1 MKKIFLILV
10 GGVLLIIAG
19 VSFLHS
25 PRYSLLQIRKSIEQ
39 RDSLT
44 FYKYVA
50 VHEVAASVV
59 DGVIDHSFS
68 DSEPR
73 GWLARAAVSFVKG
86 LVGIAKP
93 ALTEE
98 VKKEIRAWFRG
109 DDYSGV
115 ELLDII
121 AHPSDVSFSNIAWI
135 EKYRP
140 AARVGLVF
148 KKNNGQ
154 MFLLK
159 IKMRDMGSF
168 WQVYEVENYGE
179 FLGWIGEKSKN

>member
-10 GGVLLIIAG
+10 ALALLIIAG
-19 VSFLHS
+19 VSFIHS
-25 PRYSLLQIRKSIEQ
+25 PRYSLLQIRKSIAQ

-50 VHEVAASVV
+50 VDEVAASMV

-86 LVGIAKP
+86 LAGIAKP

-98 VKKEIRAWFRG
+98 VAKEIRSWFRG
-109 DDYSGV
+109 DDYSVV

-121 AHPSDVSFSNIAWI
+121 ANPTDVRFSNIAWI

-148 KKNNGQ
+148 KKDTGE

-168 WQVYEVENYGE
+168 WQVYEVENYE
-179 FLGWIGEKSKN
+179 KFLWWLNR